1 MNRLR
6 TLASGCLLALALG
19 PVASTHLSALET
31 PLVLPAGPNAG
42 IIDPGLGIV
51 TTVEFTDA
59 GSIRK
64 GFANFL
70 FDLDQLEK
78 RVPPGGD
85 RPDDLFTYL
94 RTGSPKIRPTATE
107 FQELYPDKPTKV
119 QAEAGQKDLRSQVRE
134 AEKTWWATPRNYDG
148 IVRGAYNCEYLML
161 AFPAKRAVLF
171 YKNTGK
177 ETVEY
182 YGSHNYSPLLYVQT
196 AWKSNPN
203 PSQLAKSL
211 NLDEEEKKALEGAL
225 ASRADGG
232 APAAAKSDLWCTIA
246 GGAFVIVDSAN
257 NKIWSYEIKGATIEV
272 TSVRSLAVDLL
283 IPGFNT
289 APGDQIAV
297 DTFARLYGKDIAALG
312 VDKLDLPYI
321 KSFVNASRV
330 GDSAKAGALQ
340 ANTARDAVLLNFTA
354 LDKLLSYQYRPG
366 AGLELKSIRDTTV
379 DQGLALF
386 ARAMQEKALARTA
399 LNDAG
404 KSTKELSNCL
414 RLTTYALTIDPLL
427 HTEADKNSSLKNA
440 LKADWDK
447 LMADA
452 VKAEEELIKKRE
464 AILAA
469 AVAERERLKAK
480 KSKSK

>member
-6 TLASGCLLALALG
+6 TLASGCLLALTLG
-19 PVASTHLSALET
+19 PVTGTHLSALDT
-31 PLVLPAGPNAG
+31 PLVLPAGANVG
-42 IIDPGLGIV
+42 IIDPGLGTV
-51 TTVEFTDA
+51 TTVEFSDA

-94 RTGSPKIRPTATE
+94 RTGSQKIRPTAAE
-107 FQELYPDKPTKV
+107 FQELYPDKPTKA
-119 QAEAGQKDLRSQVRE
+119 QTESGQKDLRSQVRE
-134 AEKTWWATPRNYDG
+134 AEKTWWATPQKYDG
-148 IVRGAYNCEYLML
+148 IVRGAFNGEYLML

-196 AWKSNPN
+196 AWKSNPD
-203 PSQLAKSL
+203 PGQLAKSL

-225 ASRADGG
+225 AARADGG
-232 APAAAKSDLWCTIA
+232 APAAAKSDLWCINA

-272 TSVRSLAVDLL
+272 TSVRSMAVDLM
-283 IPGFNT
+283 IPGYNT
-289 APGDQIAV
+289 TPGDQIAV

-321 KSFVNASRV
+321 KAFVSANRV

-340 ANTARDAVLLNFTA
+340 ANNAGNTILLNFTA
-354 LDKLLSYQYRPG
+354 QNKLLSYQYRAG

-386 ARAMQEKALARTA
+386 ARTMQEKALARTA

-414 RLTTYALTIDPLL
+414 RLTTYALSLDPQL
-427 HTEADKNSSLKNA
+427 HSEADKNSSLKNA
-440 LKADWDK
+440 LKADWEK

-452 VKAEEELIKKRE
+452 VKAEEELLKKRE
-464 AILAA
+464 AILVAA
-469 AVAERERLKAK
+469 MAERERLKAK
-480 KSKSK
+480 KTKSR

>member
-1 MNRLR
+1 MIHLR

-19 PVASTHLSALET
+19 PVASPHLSALET

-42 IIDPGLGIV
+42 IIDPGLGTV

-78 RVPPGGD
+78 RLPPGGD
-85 RPDDLFTYL
+85 RVDDLFTYL
-94 RTGSPKIRPTATE
+94 RTGTKNIIPTAAE
-107 FQELYPDKPTKV
+107 FLELYPKVATKT

-134 AEKTWWATPRNYDG
+134 AEKSWWATPQKYDG
-148 IVRGAYNCEYLML
+148 IVRGAFNGEYLML
-161 AFPAKRAVLF
+161 AFPAKRVVLF

-177 ETVEY
+177 ETVEF
-182 YGSHNYSPLLYVQT
+182 YGSHNYSPMLYVQT
-196 AWKSNPN
+196 AWKSNPD
-203 PSQLAKSL
+203 PAQLAKNL
-211 NLDEEEKKALEGAL
+211 NLDEDEKKALEGAL
-225 ASRADGG
+225 AARADGG

-257 NKIWSYEIKGATIEV
+257 NKIWSYDIKGANIEV

-297 DTFARLYGKDIAALG
+297 DTFAKLYGKDIAALG
-312 VDKLDLPYI
+312 VDRLDLPYI
-321 KSFVNASRV
+321 KAFVNANRI

-340 ANTARDAVLLNFTA
+340 ANAAGDAVLLNFTA
-354 LDKLLSYQYRPG
+354 QNKLLSYQYRGG
-366 AGLELKSIRDTTV
+366 AGLELKSIRDSTV

-386 ARAMQEKALARTA
+386 ARAMQEKNLARIS
-399 LNDAG
+399 LNEAS
-404 KSTKELSNCL
+404 KSTKQIGSCL
-414 RLTTYALTIDPLL
+414 RLTTYALSLDPTL
-427 HTEADKNSSLKNA
+427 HAEADKNSSLKNA
-440 LKADWDK
+440 LKADWDM

-452 VKAEEELIKKRE
+452 VKAEEELVKKRQ

-469 AVAERERLKAK
+469 AAAERERLKTK
-480 KSKSK
+480 KSKGK